1 MALNVV
7 TVPAEVQEKSA
18 KVASNY
24 EDEDCKKL
32 LFRLINNLQYEQ
44 TGKAIMDSIIMT
56 DLSSR
61 KFFELI
67 MSTWD
72 EEDKTL
78 SLYKTKQITD
88 ISRPAH
94 ELQQNGFVGLQDK
107 LMCMGCGGV
116 VLEIPEYCTMTNVH
130 AWLNPVCPA
139 FLEEP
144 DVTQGME
151 LVEWPELNHPV
162 VKERLRKLEESSF
175 HLYSKE
181 HWKKEKRRETWEN
194 NQDVMPSITT
204 DKEREE
210 LAEAGWYVEP
220 HKTTRTV
227 RCFCCGI
234 EVHHMRKDEC
244 PMMVHL
250 LASPVCPYMHAIV
263 DEEDIKAIFAGHAK
277 EVCLNHSGSPAVQ
290 EYFQK
295 IWFQPHIVSHERLD
309 WNKRSTYLQKET
321 DKEKMRLV
329 AEWLIEQRLRGYSEP
344 TPPKRQRM
352 TVTRKHLMRQYLWQT
367 RLTDITTRANTPRVG
382 NAEQYVYTPQWKRQ
396 YIYTPNW
403 KRKERHQR
411 RWGGG
416 TVFNRGAPLI
426 EGDWLIMQQ

>member
-18 KVASNY
+18 KIASYY
-24 EDEDCKKL
+24 ENEDCKKL

-44 TGKAIMDSIIMT
+44 TGRAIMDSIIMT
-56 DLSSR
+56 DFSAR
-61 KFFELI
+61 KFFDLVT
-67 MSTWD
+67 SAWD
-72 EEDKTL
+72 DEDKPL

-88 ISRPAH
+88 ISRPVH

-107 LMCMGCGGV
+107 LMCMGCGGI
-116 VLEIPEYCTMTNVH
+116 VLEIPDHCTMANVH

-151 LVEWPELNHPV
+151 LVEWPELDHPV

-175 HLYSKE
+175 HMYSKD
-181 HWKKEKRRETWEN
+181 HWKIEKRRKTWED
-194 NQDVMPSITT
+194 NQDVMPSATT
-204 DKEREE
+204 DNEKEE
-210 LAEAGWYVEP
+210 LTEAGWYVEP
-220 HKTTRTV
+220 HETIRTV

-234 EVHHMRKDEC
+234 EVRHMKKDEC
-244 PMMVHL
+244 PMMTHL
-250 LASPVCPYMHAIV
+250 LASPACPYMHAIL
-263 DEEDIKAIFAGHAK
+263 DEEDVKAIFAGHTQ
-277 EVCLNHSGSPAVQ
+277 EVCVNHSGSPAVEQ
-290 EYFQK
+290 YFQK
-295 IWFQPHIVSHERLD
+295 IWFQPHIVSYERLN
-309 WNKRSTYLQKET
+309 WNQRSTYLQKET
-321 DKEKMRLV
+321 DKEKMQLV
-329 AEWLIEQRLRGYSEP
+329 AEWLIEQRLRGYNEP
-344 TPPKRQRM
+344 VPPKKQKM

-367 RLTDITTRANTPRVG
+367 RMTDINTRASMSQEKI
-382 NAEQYVYTPQWKRQ
+382 AKR

-411 RWGGG
+411 RWGAG
-416 TVFNRGAPLI
+416 TTFNRGAPLI

>member
-7 TVPAEVQEKSA
+7 TVPEEVQEKSA
-18 KVASNY
+18 KMASYY
-24 EDEDCKKL
+24 ENEDCKKL
-32 LFRLINNLQYEQ
+32 LCRLINNLQYEQ

-56 DLSSR
+56 DLSAR
-61 KFFELI
+61 KFFDLV
-67 MSTWD
+67 MSGWD
-72 EEDKTL
+72 DEDKTL
-78 SLYKTKQITD
+78 SLCKKKQITD
-88 ISRPAH
+88 ISRSVS

-107 LMCMGCGGV
+107 LMCMGCGGI
-116 VLEIPEYCTMTNVH
+116 VLDIPEYCTMANVH

-139 FLEEP
+139 FLGEEP

-151 LVEWPELNHPV
+151 LVEWPELDHPV
-162 VKERLRKLEESSF
+162 VKERLHKLEESSF

-181 HWKKEKRRETWEN
+181 HWEKEKRKETWEAH
-194 NQDVMPSITT
+194 QDVIPSIVT
-204 DKEREE
+204 DKEKEE

-220 HKTTRTV
+220 HVTTRTV

-234 EVHHMRKDEC
+234 EVRHMRKDEC
-244 PMMVHL
+244 PMMVHI
-250 LASPVCPYMHAIV
+250 LASPACPYMHAIL
-263 DEEDIKAIFAGHAK
+263 DEEDIRAIFAGHGQ
-277 EVCLNHSGSPAVQ
+277 EVCLNHSGSPAVK

-295 IWFQPHIVSHERLD
+295 IWFQPSIVSYERLE

-329 AEWLIEQRLRGYSEP
+329 AEWLIEQRLRGYVEP
-344 TPPKRQRM
+344 VPPKKQKM

-367 RLTDITTRANTPRVG
+367 RLIDITTRANTPRMGV
-382 NAEQYVYTPQWKRQ
+382 ADR

-403 KRKERHQR
+403 KRNERHQR
-411 RWGGG
+411 RWGAG
-416 TVFNRGAPLI
+416 TTFNRGAPLI